1 MIRRRNRETPSLDM
15 TSTADISFMLLIF
28 FLMVSSMDVDRGI
41 TRLLP
46 PSDEKKQEMQVEREK
61 LIALGITAENRLTLN
76 GEPVDMAQ
84 IRPRVASLVI
94 QIGEEHLI
102 SIEADP
108 TADYNTYFELQNEI
122 AAAYR
127 DVRKRRPLPQRI
139 ADVVNNSR
147 KP

>member
-46 PSDEKKQEMQVEREK
+46 PSDDKKQEMQVEREK

-102 SIEADP
+102 SIESDP

-127 DVRKRRPLPQRI
+127 DVRKRSPLPQRI
-139 ADVVNNSR
+139 ADVV
-147 KP
+147 KQ

>member
-46 PSDEKKQEMQVEREK
+46 PSDDKKQEMQVEREK

-102 SIEADP
+102 SIESDT

-139 ADVVNNSR
+139 ADVV
-147 KP
+147 KQ

>member
-102 SIEADP
+102 SIESDP

-127 DVRKRRPLPQRI
+127 DVRKRSPLPQRI
-139 ADVVNNSR
+139 ADVV
-147 KP
+147 KQ

>member
-84 IRPRVASLVI
+84 IRTRVASLVI

-102 SIEADP
+102 SIESAP

-127 DVRKRRPLPQRI
+127 DVRKRKPLPQRI
-139 ADVVNNSR
+139 ADVV
-147 KP
+147 KQ

>member
-28 FLMVSSMDVDRGI
+28 LLMVSSMDVDRGI

-46 PSDEKKQEMQVEREK
+46 PSDNKKQEMQVEREK

-102 SIEADP
+102 SIESDP

-127 DVRKRRPLPQRI
+127 DVRKRSPLPQRI
-139 ADVVNNSR
+139 ADVV
-147 KP
+147 KQ

>member
-46 PSDEKKQEMQVEREK
+46 PSDEKKQEMRVEREK

-102 SIEADP
+102 SIESDP

-127 DVRKRRPLPQRI
+127 DVRKRRSLPQRI
-139 ADVVNNSR
+139 ADVV
-147 KP
+147 KQ

>member
-84 IRPRVASLVI
+84 IRTRVASLVI

-102 SIEADP
+102 SIESDP

-127 DVRKRRPLPQRI
+127 DVRKRKPLPQRI
-139 ADVVNNSR
+139 ADVV
-147 KP
+147 KQ

>member
-41 TRLLP
+41 TRLFP

-102 SIEADP
+102 SIESDP

-139 ADVVNNSR
+139 ADVV
-147 KP
+147 KQ

>member
-46 PSDEKKQEMQVEREK
+46 PSDNKKQEMQVEREK

-102 SIEADP
+102 SIESDP

-127 DVRKRRPLPQRI
+127 DVRKRRPLSQRI
-139 ADVVNNSR
+139 ADVV
-147 KP
+147 KQ

>member
-46 PSDEKKQEMQVEREK
+46 PSDDKKQEMQVEREK
-61 LIALGITAENRLTLN
+61 LIALGIMAENRLTLN

-102 SIEADP
+102 SIESDP

-139 ADVVNNSR
+139 ADVV
-147 KP
+147 KQ

>member
-46 PSDEKKQEMQVEREK
+46 PSDEKKQEMPVEREK

-76 GEPVDMAQ
+76 GEPVDMVQ

-102 SIEADP
+102 SIESDP

-139 ADVVNNSR
+139 ADVV
-147 KP
+147 KQ